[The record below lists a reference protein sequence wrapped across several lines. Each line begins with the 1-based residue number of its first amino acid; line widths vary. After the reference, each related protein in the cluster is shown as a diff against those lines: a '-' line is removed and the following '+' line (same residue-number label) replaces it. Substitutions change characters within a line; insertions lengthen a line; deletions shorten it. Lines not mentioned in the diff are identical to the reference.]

1 MRISEL
7 SSRTG
12 VTVATIKYYL
22 REGLLPEGVRSSPTQ
37 ATYDESHVERLRVI
51 RALIESGVSV
61 AESRKVLAALDNPP
75 ASAHDLLGAAHA
87 AVVPPVEGDVD
98 VAEAERL
105 AERIGWQRGMC
116 DEHVLAGVARALE
129 GLDRAGFTVPDD
141 VMAVYLDSVT
151 ADRPRRDRRGA
162 DGLVRGRGPLR
173 RARLRAGRAASSLP
187 APRGRADRLG
197 RAVRQIRGQRFI
209 RRGVTARRCRSLGRM
224 PRGRSTFAA

>member
-61 AESRKVLAALDNPP
+61 AESRKVLSALENPP

-87 AVVPPVEGDVD
+87 AVVPPVEGDLD
-98 VAEAERL
+98 VAEAEGL

-129 GLDRAGFTVPDD
+129 GLDGAGFTVPHD
-141 VMAVYLDSVT
+141 VMDVYLDSVQRIARAEIAGVPT
-151 ADRPRRDRRGA
+151 DSSDAA
-162 DGLVRGRGPLR
+162 VRYVVLGSVLIEPLLLSLR
-173 RARLRAGRAASSLP
+173 RVAEQIASAERFGGSEVGASS
-187 APRGRADRLG
+187 AE
-197 RAVRQIRGQRFI
+197 
-209 RRGVTARRCRSLGRM
+209 S
-224 PRGRSTFAA
+224 